1 MDFAIY
7 ENSYLKKFEAIKEYK
22 KNNSLKAKPLVEII
36 DKNKI
41 FKKKNELIDKKNY
54 LISQDK
60 VQEHKNYINKKNT
73 LSLETKNNLNIKSE
87 FEFKNNNKYKNIL
100 PDSFII
106 KKEGYMSRKNKEPI
120 LNNRSTFGYE
130 TIKNKDQVSISRPIY
145 WPDRGYLEKTINNDY
160 FKTFYYQ

>member
-7 ENSYLKKFEAIKEYK
+7 ENSYLKRFEAIKEYK
-22 KNNSLKAKPLVEII
+22 KNKPLKAKPLVEVIN
-36 DKNKI
+36 KNKQKEI
-41 FKKKNELIDKKNY
+41 IDKKNY

-60 VQEHKNYINKKNT
+60 VQEHKNYINKKST
-73 LSLETKNNLNIKSE
+73 QPLEIKNNLNIKSE

-100 PDSFII
+100 PDSFIV

-145 WPDRGYLEKTINNDY
+145 WPDRGYIEKTINNNY